1 MLAFLCE
8 DDVRTKHGRNLHQLL
23 NELECDKLELSSSFI
38 KQNMK
43 FQDVPQNEKWRIPL
57 LLNLKDVI
65 NNSMELKDFLDEE
78 IDAMIEDIYI
88 N

>member
-8 DDVRTKHGRNLHQLL
+8 DVKTKHGKNLHQLL

-43 FQDVPQNEKWRIPL
+43 YQDVPQNEQWRIPL
-57 LLNLKDVI
+57 LLNLMAVR
-65 NNSMELKDFLDEE
+65 NNSMELKDFQDEE
-78 IDAMIEDIYI
+78 IDAMIQDICI

>member
-8 DDVRTKHGRNLHQLL
+8 DDVRTLHGRNLHQLQID
-23 NELECDKLELSSSFI
+23 LECDKQDLSSTFI

-43 FQDVPQNEKWRIPL
+43 YQEVPPNEEWRIPL
-57 LLNLKDVI
+57 LLNLMYMRSH
-65 NNSMELKDFLDEE
+65 SMELGNFQDEE
-78 IDAMIEDIYI
+78 IGAMIEDICI